1 VGINVGSGKFEGVA
15 LSQSVSGGG
24 AQTALATTAT
34 ASANSQ
40 TASAQA
46 TDVQKAQTS
55 DQQPSAD
62 DEKKKLLAKRPTLV
76 KYTGRV
82 TVLLPPKAR

>member
-1 VGINVGSGKFEGVA
+1 MGSGKFEGVA

-40 TASAQA
+40 TASAQQSGA
-46 TDVQKAQTS
+46 QKAGTS
-55 DQQPSAD
+55 DQQAPAD
-62 DEKKKLLAKRPTLV
+62 DEKKKLKRPMLV

-82 TVLLPPKAR
+82 TVLLPPKAQ